1 VRRQNAWP
9 LLLALALILG
19 LLVVAFVQWRA
30 MVAELDAMK
39 SLLRTAAAA
48 QQRLQRQLDE
58 TRRLLEMQKSRL
70 RALEAIQGDGT
81 EHSHDKGE

>member
-1 VRRQNAWP
+1 MRRQSAWP

-30 MVAELDAMK
+30 MVAELDTMR
-39 SLLRTAAAA
+39 SQLRTAAAA
-48 QQRLQRQLDE
+48 QQRLQRQLDQ
-58 TRRLLEMQKSRL
+58 TRHLLEMQKARL

-81 EHSHDKGE
+81 GHSHDKGE

>member
-1 VRRQNAWP
+1 M
-9 LLLALALILG
+9 LLALALIIG

-30 MVAELDAMK
+30 MVAELDAMR
-39 SLLRTAAAA
+39 SQLRTAAAA
-48 QQRLQRQLDE
+48 QQRVQRQLEE

-81 EHSHDKGE
+81 GHSHDKGE